1 MRFGP
6 FVLDRQRAELMRGG
20 IAVPLRPKAFTLLSL
35 FAARPSRVLSKEEL
49 LDAAWPG
56 VVVTE
61 DSLTQCVHELR
72 TALGDAG
79 PVMLRTVPRR
89 GYRLDAEVIP
99 DPAPSAPDLS
109 AASVPPGS
117 AAPRAS
123 GWRERLLGW
132 FGAALTLALMAGL
145 AVFAVLRPPAQPP
158 LGVSARP
165 PLSIIV
171 LPLVNARG
179 ESDWFSDA
187 LSNDLTFELG
197 QVPGAFVI
205 SRDTAFTYKGKV
217 VDPRAAARDLGV
229 RYVVQG
235 SVQRESERVRLRLSM
250 VDGETGALQWSQ
262 EFDSDRAGLPASLAD
277 TAQQVARSLS
287 VQMYRSTGA
296 RAAALSPDQ
305 VQADDLAMQG
315 WAVWFRG
322 FTPENLREAGRLFD
336 AAVRRDPGSI
346 RGWGGVAVV
355 NGTGAAINWVP
366 DKAAAMTRLQQAS
379 DRLQVLDAD
388 DFLTYLA
395 RSNIANLNGD
405 NEGRL
410 LIGTAMIERFPS
422 HPQSHFTRA
431 QALANLG
438 RFDECVEP
446 AKRAVRL
453 GPRDYFAGIWN
464 WQIGTCQF
472 MRGDYRQAAQ
482 FARAAQQT
490 GPRLPLPPLL
500 LAASLARDGDTNQAR
515 RVVADYRARF
525 PDYKTSEIELI
536 MRSRHPA
543 YVEGRTRMIE
553 TLRELGMP

>member
-1 MRFGP
+1 VRFGP

-20 IAVPLRPKAFTLLSL
+20 VAVPVRPTAFSLLSL
-35 FAARPSRVLSKEEL
+35 FAARPGRVLSKEEL

-89 GYRLDAEVIP
+89 GYRLDAEVMP
-99 DPAPSAPDLS
+99 DAAADLS
-109 AASVPPGS
+109 AASVPPDS
-117 AAPRAS
+117 AAPRAP

-158 LGVSARP
+158 MGVSARP

-179 ESDWFSDA
+179 ESVWFSDA

-217 VDPRAAARDLGV
+217 VDPRAVARELGV

-235 SVQRESERVRLRLSM
+235 SVQRESDRVRLRLSM

-305 VQADDLAMQG
+305 VQADDSPCKAG
-315 WAVWFRG
+315 PCG
-322 FTPENLREAGRLFD
+322 F
-336 AAVRRDPGSI
+336 AA
-346 RGWGGVAVV
+346 
-355 NGTGAAINWVP
+355 
-366 DKAAAMTRLQQAS
+366 
-379 DRLQVLDAD
+379 
-388 DFLTYLA
+388 
-395 RSNIANLNGD
+395 
-405 NEGRL
+405 
-410 LIGTAMIERFPS
+410 S
-422 HPQSHFTRA
+422 HPRTCAKPDACSTR
-431 QALANLG
+431 
-438 RFDECVEP
+438 P
-446 AKRAVRL
+446 
-453 GPRDYFAGIWN
+453 
-464 WQIGTCQF
+464 
-472 MRGDYRQAAQ
+472 
-482 FARAAQQT
+482 
-490 GPRLPLPPLL
+490 
-500 LAASLARDGDTNQAR
+500 
-515 RVVADYRARF
+515 
-525 PDYKTSEIELI
+525 
-536 MRSRHPA
+536 
-543 YVEGRTRMIE
+543 
-553 TLRELGMP
+553 